1 MKHILAVSLLIAA
14 NSAMAN
20 VVIKNP
26 TSRDCLQYTLYRE
39 SRGESLVTMRAVA
52 DVVLNRARK
61 NRVTICETI
70 LAKGQFPYAS
80 KGIKKVSDNEFLTKY
95 FKVITM
101 KPVVSQDVIYFNHRK
116 HKWAT
121 GHIRIGGLI
130 FSKEKK

>member
-1 MKHILAVSLLIAA
+1 MKRILVISLLLAA

-20 VVIKNP
+20 IILKP
-26 TSRDCLQYTLYRE
+26 STRECLQYTLYRE

-70 LAKGQFPYAS
+70 KAKGQFPWARH
-80 KGIKKVSDNEFLTKY
+80 GIRRVTDKKFLTQY
-95 FKVITM
+95 FKVIKM
-101 KPVVSQDVIYFNHRK
+101 SPILADDFLYFNHKK
-116 HKWAT
+116 HEWAT
-121 GHIRIGGLI
+121 SHTRIGGLI